1 MWDFTCGNCCSRA
14 RISGDGIT
22 WRAAAGLFSRP
33 LQYNDRRCRERL
45 TAAFPALR
53 PVGAG
58 TTFPCVKKGCGGS
71 CDGTS
76 TAGAGVELCRRRNST
91 PLRKC
96 CSICSRWHR
105 MLAARIARRWRF
117 HLRALGWETQRC
129 SGSPQSTCSTPAPL
143 PRHTGGTPG
152 SRLHWE
158 LRQDQGWKTN
168 GGLGVEIAMRSK
180 PPPLPTEPQPAAG
193 AGNAGSAAE
202 VVVPSIALCAHRAV
216 CPSGGNHAAPLSAEL
231 PAGPQRVALHQRGF
245 SPFGKSSPTP
255 HGETWCSPAREPIS
269 SVN

>member
-22 WRAAAGLFSRP
+22 RRAAAGLFSRP
-33 LQYNDRRCRERL
+33 LQYNDRRCGERL
-45 TAAFPALR
+45 TAACPALR
-53 PVGAG
+53 PVSAG

-71 CDGTS
+71 CAGTS

-193 AGNAGSAAE
+193 AGE
-202 VVVPSIALCAHRAV
+202 R
-216 CPSGGNHAAPLSAEL
+216 
-231 PAGPQRVALHQRGF
+231 RQRG
-245 SPFGKSSPTP
+245 
-255 HGETWCSPAREPIS
+255 
-269 SVN
+269 